1 MKRNLIVFVTAVF
14 AFMFI
19 GFTNVSAKG
28 VQVTLGAGTHT
39 VGEDIKPG
47 RYVIKSL
54 GGSGN
59 LMDNTGDNLNTI
71 LSDTVDNDDGYV
83 TSFTT
88 YLKKGHEIEINDMQ
102 QVQFTPI
109 TKKQRKATKKAVK
122 QGQELN
128 AGNYKVGKD
137 IKAGKYEIS
146 AVEGSGNLAT
156 DDAMVNAILGTTA
169 DSDSGQVT
177 HVSAHLYKG
186 QTLSTD
192 LQGIKLQKK

>member
-1 MKRNLIVFVTAVF
+1 MKKKLFVFFAVIF
-14 AFMFI
+14 AFVLA
-19 GFTNVSAKG
+19 GSATASAKG

-59 LMDNTGDNLNTI
+59 LMDNTGGDVNVI
-71 LSDTVDNDDGYV
+71 LSATADNDDSYV
-83 TSFTT
+83 SSFTT
-88 YLKKGHEIEINDMQ
+88 NLKKGHEIEIDDMQ

-122 QGQELN
+122 KGQELN

-146 AVEGSGNLAT
+146 AVEGSGNLQT
-156 DDAMVNAILGTTA
+156 DDGMVNAILGTTTNT
-169 DSDSGQVT
+169 DLGQVT
-177 HVSAHLYKG
+177 HVSVHLHKG

-192 LQGIKLQKK
+192 LQGIKFQKK